1 MCKRR
6 NWLKFSFF
14 LCLLILASIQVRIL
28 GASSDSSS
36 SGLGEQEAEWYPAN
50 LATHVLVGEVK
61 SIESRWEEPGPTI
74 YSYVKIR
81 VEECLKGAIQ
91 GEEVTVKMLGG
102 EVGDVGLIVSSEP
115 IFAVGEKVKVFLELR
130 ESGEFT
136 VVGGQ
141 LGKVLLSSGSSAGSL
156 VAAAA
161 LGYNYTG
168 IHWADSALPVKYNIN
183 QNVPN
188 AQAVAVRNSFQTWE
202 DDPGSYM
209 DYTYNGT
216 TTRTGSLISDGCN
229 VVSWGSLG
237 LGILGVT
244 YLWHNT
250 VTNLISEF
258 DIVFSTSFTWST
270 ADTCPSGQYDV
281 QSVGTHEVGHT
292 LYLEHV
298 DDPNQIMYP
307 YLSDGTIKRTLGAGD
322 IAGIRYIYPQKWTIN
337 IRTLDSSRNILPSC
351 TVNVTGI
358 GSKISNSKGWANFTS
373 VGNGTYA
380 VIVKWQGSKVN
391 QTSVTVSLSN
401 VTREVLCRVYS
412 LNFTFKNSDG
422 TADLYADPSYIQIL
436 CPNGT
441 IRTISNYSIS
451 RAQNGTYTVTSILW
465 EGIDVV
471 PSPFPSTSL
480 TKNDRLTINCLVYDL
495 RVKVTDLYGLPV
507 SGAIVAVTLPNGTT
521 VTAQTSDGGVA
532 IFIQVPQGSFNGTV
546 SYLGQT
552 DSIFGD
558 VAQASTT
565 PASAKVNFSPVVILS
580 ILIPVVAGVIVFI
593 FWRRRRKALITP
605 TVLPPSGEAP
615 PQAPVTPPIA
625 LPTELEGVPKKICR
639 NCGAENIITAV
650 YCRKCGHSM

>member
-1 MCKRR
+1 MLKRR

-36 SGLGEQEAEWYPAN
+36 SGAGEQEAGPYPTN
-50 LATHVLVGEVK
+50 LATHILVGEVK

-81 VEECLKGAIQ
+81 VKECLKGSIED
-91 GEEVTVKMLGG
+91 EEVTVKMLGG
-102 EVGDVGLIVSSEP
+102 EVGDVGLIVSSES
-115 IFAVGEKVKVFLELR
+115 IFAVGEKVKVFLELM

-141 LGKVLLSSGSSAGSL
+141 LGKVLLSSESSAGSL

-183 QNVPN
+183 ENVPS
-188 AQAVAVRNSFQTWE
+188 AQVTAIQNSFQTWE
-202 DDPGSYM
+202 DDLGSYM

-216 TTRTGSLISDGCN
+216 TTRIGSPISDGCN
-229 VVSWGSLG
+229 VVSRGSLG
-237 LGILGVT
+237 SGILGVT
-244 YLWHNT
+244 YLQYNT

-292 LYLEHV
+292 LYLGHV

-322 IAGIRYIYPQKWTIN
+322 IAGIRYIYPERYALN
-337 IRTLDSSRNILPSC
+337 IRTLDSSRRILPSC
-351 TVNVTGI
+351 IVNVTRFE
-358 GSKISNSKGWANFTS
+358 KLTSNSKGWANFTKI
-373 VGNGTYA
+373 GNGTYT
-380 VIVKWQGSKVN
+380 VTVKWQGSEVHESLV
-391 QTSVTVSLSN
+391 TISGASVTKEL
-401 VTREVLCRVYS
+401 LCQVYS
-412 LNFTFKNSDG
+412 LNFTFKNSDS
-422 TADLYADPSYIQIL
+422 TADLYVSPSYIYLQ

-441 IRTISNYSIS
+441 IRTISNYTIS
-451 RAQNGTYTVTSILW
+451 RAQSGTYTVTSILW

-471 PSPFPSTSL
+471 PSPSPLMAL
-480 TKNDRLTINCLVYDL
+480 TKNDNFTINCLVYDL
-495 RVKVTDLYGLPV
+495 KVKVTDLYGLPV
-507 SGAIVAVTLPNGTT
+507 SGAIVTVTLPNGTT
-521 VTAQTSDGGVA
+521 VTAQTNNEGIA
-532 IFIQVPQGSFNGTV
+532 IFIQVPRGSFTGTV
-546 SYLGQT
+546 SHLGQT
-552 DSIFGD
+552 DSVSGD

-565 PASAKVNFSPVVILS
+565 PAPAKVNFSPVVILS
-580 ILIPVVAGVIVFI
+580 ILIPVVGVII
-593 FWRRRRKALITP
+593 FVYWRRRR
-605 TVLPPSGEAP
+605 EAP
-615 PQAPVTPPIA
+615 IT
-625 LPTELEGVPKKICR
+625 LTVP
-639 NCGAENIITAV
+639 
-650 YCRKCGHSM
+650 S

>member
-1 MCKRR
+1 
-6 NWLKFSFF
+6 
-14 LCLLILASIQVRIL
+14 
-28 GASSDSSS
+28 
-36 SGLGEQEAEWYPAN
+36 
-50 LATHVLVGEVK
+50 
-61 SIESRWEEPGPTI
+61 
-74 YSYVKIR
+74 
-81 VEECLKGAIQ
+81 
-91 GEEVTVKMLGG
+91 
-102 EVGDVGLIVSSEP
+102 
-115 IFAVGEKVKVFLELR
+115 
-130 ESGEFT
+130 
-136 VVGGQ
+136 
-141 LGKVLLSSGSSAGSL
+141 LLSSESSAGSL

-183 QNVPN
+183 ENVLSDQVT
-188 AQAVAVRNSFQTWE
+188 AIQNSFQTWE
-202 DDPGSYM
+202 DDRGSYM

-216 TTRTGSLISDGCN
+216 TSRQASGLISVSDGCN
-229 VVSWGSLG
+229 VVSFGAIDGSG
-237 LGILGVT
+237 SILALET
-244 YLWHNT
+244 TWYNPS
-250 VTNLISEF
+250 TNLISEVDIRF
-258 DIVFSTSFTWST
+258 DSAESWST
-270 ADTCPSGQYDV
+270 AGETGKFDV
-281 QSVGTHEVGHT
+281 QSVSTHEVGHT
-292 LYLEHV
+292 LMLNHV
-298 DDPNQIMYP
+298 DDPSQVMYP
-307 YLSDGTIKRTLGAGD
+307 SISAGQIKRTLGSGD
-322 IAGIRYIYPQKWTIN
+322 IAGIRFIYPQKWVIN

-358 GSKISNSKGWANFTS
+358 GSKISNSKGWANFS
-373 VGNGTYA
+373 GVGDGTYA
-380 VIVKWQGSKVN
+380 VMVKWQGSKVN

-422 TADLYADPSYIQIL
+422 TADLYAGPSYIKIL

-451 RAQNGTYTVTSILW
+451 RAQNGTYTVTGILW

-521 VTAQTSDGGVA
+521 VTAQTSDEGVA